1 MLARNKLIIKWAL
14 YAAAALLCLLVQGA
28 LLQRITIWGVI
39 PFLYP
44 LLAAIPATWE
54 SPVSGTVFALCM
66 GIVCDLLLPDAIPC
80 LYTLIFPLAGLC
92 AGLLSRSVL
101 RSSMLCALVS
111 TAAAF
116 ALTGFGGCL
125 ELWLHGQ
132 SAWQAGA
139 YLTLREFCVTAPP
152 ALLLS
157 PLFRAVYQRT
167 HRDER
172 AAEQRRFY
180 GP

>member
-92 AGLLSRSVL
+92 AALLAQSVL
-101 RSSMLCALVS
+101 PAGYLCSLAG

-116 ALTGFGGCL
+116 LLTDGFRCFL
-125 ELWLHGQ
+125 LWAGGQ
-132 SAWQAGA
+132 SAWQAGGWLWA
-139 YLTLREFCVTAPP
+139 K
-152 ALLLS
+152 LLPCKYCRLISSVSAS
-157 PLFRAVYQRT
+157 PF
-167 HRDER
+167 
-172 AAEQRRFY
+172 
-180 GP
+180 P

>member
-80 LYTLIFPLAGLC
+80 LSTLIFPLAAGYLC
-92 AGLLSRSVL
+92 SLAG
-101 RSSMLCALVS
+101 

-116 ALTGFGGCL
+116 LLTDGFRCFL
-125 ELWLHGQ
+125 LWAGGQ
-132 SAWQAGA
+132 SAWQAGGW
-139 YLTLREFCVTAPP
+139 LMVREFCVTAPLVIP
-152 ALLLS
+152 VTI
-157 PLFRAVYQRT
+157 LFRAVARKV
-167 HRDER
+167 
-172 AAEQRRFY
+172 RRSY
-180 GP
+180 S